1 MGFRV
6 KITGGKDVE
15 FNEGIITGVNFISD
29 TPENCNA
36 RSTDL
41 SVIMKLQGRINFSLG
56 AEIEDSTVE
65 LANWALMPSD
75 QANCY
80 RNVEVKVINGG
91 QVVRQYTYPNAFVMD
106 YTEDLNDEE
115 GVGSWTLLLKQKKDL
130 TDKVELKGNFE
141 LS

>member
-15 FNEGIITGVNFISD
+15 FNEGIITAVNFISD
-29 TPENCNA
+29 TPNTSNA

-41 SVIMKLQGRINFSLG
+41 SVILKISGRINFSLG
-56 AEIEDSTVE
+56 AETEDSTVE

-75 QANCY
+75 KAECY
-80 RNVEVKVINGG
+80 RNVQVQVVSGG
-91 QVVRQYTYPNAFVMD
+91 QIVRQYTYPNAFIMD

-115 GVGSWTLLLKQKKDL
+115 GVGSFTILLKQKKDL

-141 LS
+141 A

>member
-15 FNEGIITGVNFISD
+15 FNEGIITSVEFVSD
-29 TPENCNA
+29 TPDTSNA

-41 SVIMKLQGRINFSLG
+41 GVVLNIKGRINFSLG
-56 AEIEDSTVE
+56 AEEDDSTVE

-75 QANCY
+75 QSDCY
-80 RNVEVKVINGG
+80 RNVQVQVVSGG
-91 QVVRQYTYPNAFVMD
+91 QIVRQYTYPNAFVMG

-115 GVGSWTLLLKQKKDL
+115 GVGSFELLLKQKKDL
-130 TDKVELKGNFE
+130 TAKVELKGNFE
-141 LS
+141 E

>member
-15 FNEGIITGVNFISD
+15 FNEGIVTGVNFISD

-56 AEIEDSTVE
+56 AEVEDSTVE

-115 GVGSWTLLLKQKKDL
+115 GVGTWTLLLKQKKDL

>member
-15 FNEGIITGVNFISD
+15 FNEGIITSVEFVSD
-29 TPENCNA
+29 TPDTSNA

-41 SVIMKLQGRINFSLG
+41 GVILNIKGRINFSLG
-56 AEIEDSTVE
+56 AEEEDSTVE

-75 QANCY
+75 QSDCY
-80 RNVEVKVINGG
+80 RNVQVQVVNGG
-91 QVVRQYTYPNAFVMD
+91 QIVRQYTYPNAFVMG

-115 GVGSWTLLLKQKKDL
+115 GVGEFDLLLKQKKDL
-130 TDKVELKGNFE
+130 TAKVELKGNFE
-141 LS
+141 E

>member
-1 MGFRV
+1 MGFRLKV
-6 KITGGKDVE
+6 TGGKDVE
-15 FNEGIITGVNFISD
+15 FNEGIITAVNFLSD
-29 TPENCNA
+29 TPDATNA

-41 SVIMKLQGRINFSLG
+41 GVVMKISGRINFSLG

-80 RNVEVKVINGG
+80 RNVQVQVVSGG
-91 QVVRQYTYPNAFVMD
+91 QIVRQYTYPNAFVMD
-106 YTEDLNDEE
+106 YMEDLNDEE
-115 GVGSWTLLLKQKKDL
+115 GVGTFYLLLKQKKDL

-141 LS
+141 A

>member
-29 TPENCNA
+29 TPPNTNA

-41 SVIMKLQGRINFSLG
+41 SVILKLEGRINFSLG

-80 RNVEVKVINGG
+80 RKVEVNVINGG
-91 QVVRQYTYPNAFVMD
+91 QVVRNYVYPNAFVMD

-115 GVGSWTLLLKQKKDL
+115 GVGTWTLLLKQKKDL

>member
-6 KITGGKDVE
+6 SITGGNDVS
-15 FNEGIITGVNFISD
+15 FDEGIITGVNFISD
-29 TPENCNA
+29 TPDNANA

-41 SVIMKLQGRINFSLG
+41 SVIMKITGRINFSLG
-56 AEIEDSTVE
+56 AEISDSTVE

-75 QANCY
+75 QADCY
-80 RNVEVKVINGG
+80 RSVEVQVINGG

-115 GVGSWTLLLKQKKDL
+115 GVGTFTILLKQKKDL
-130 TDKVELKGNFE
+130 TAKVELKGNFE
-141 LS
+141 A